1 MHRNRDPGLSDLED
15 SSGDVTKVD
24 KCRSFL
30 QDVRKHFNT
39 ESRVWMTYRNGVY
52 DVTDFIAKHPGAQ
65 NIMLAAGGD
74 VQPFW
79 DIYSVHKGN
88 EQEWSFCGVVSV
100 HTLSK

>member
-1 MHRNRDPGLSDLED
+1 MREKYR
-15 SSGDVTKVD
+15 
-24 KCRSFL
+24 
-30 QDVRKHFNT
+30 QDVRKHYKA

-88 EQEWSFCGVVSV
+88 EQARLFSWICYCGISNYSDKTPNRGITPTL
-100 HTLSK
+100 TLSMYLS

>member
-1 MHRNRDPGLSDLED
+1 
-15 SSGDVTKVD
+15 
-24 KCRSFL
+24 
-30 QDVRKHFNT
+30 
-39 ESRVWMTYRNGVY
+39 MTYRNGVY

-88 EQEWSFCGVVSV
+88 EQACEQELMLTYLQVCKLKFRLRELTSCLCSAIALAICFGWSGRN
-100 HTLSK
+100 KNRK

>member
-1 MHRNRDPGLSDLED
+1 MIENSTYTLTL
-15 SSGDVTKVD
+15 VVQ
-24 KCRSFL
+24 CL
-30 QDVRKHFNT
+30 QDVRKHYKA
-39 ESRVWMTYRNGVY
+39 ESGVWMTYRNGVY

-88 EQEWSFCGVVSV
+88 EQA
-100 HTLSK
+100 

>member
-1 MHRNRDPGLSDLED
+1 M
-15 SSGDVTKVD
+15 VTLYSLYD
-24 KCRSFL
+24 FGCTEYSIANTFL
-30 QDVRKHFNT
+30 QDVRKHFNA

-88 EQEWSFCGVVSV
+88 EQACTQELMLTSY
-100 HTLSK
+100 